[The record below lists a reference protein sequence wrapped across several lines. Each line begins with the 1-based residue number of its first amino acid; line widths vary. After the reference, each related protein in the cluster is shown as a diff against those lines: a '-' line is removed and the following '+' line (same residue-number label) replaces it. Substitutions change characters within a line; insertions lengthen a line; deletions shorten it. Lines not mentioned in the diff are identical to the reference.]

1 MLPEPVK
8 KFIDAFAKL
17 PGIGP
22 RQATR
27 LAYYI
32 VNQGKNGVEEIT
44 RAVSGLESISACAQ
58 CFAAYENAKMY
69 KNTKNNLCNICASPS
84 RQKDIV
90 AIVEKE
96 TDLLSLEKTKKFN
109 GRYLVLGDL
118 KKDGVLN
125 ELQKIRLRTVKNAEE
140 VILAIS
146 PTTYG
151 DLNAQII
158 MQELKSAAKKITR
171 LGRGIPTGGEIEF
184 ADEETLGS
192 ALDNR
197 S

>member
-1 MLPEPVK
+1 MLPEPIKHFV
-8 KFIDAFAKL
+8 DSFAKL

-32 VNQGKNGVEEIT
+32 ANMGKNEVFEIA
-44 RAVSGLESISACAQ
+44 RAVNGLGELSGCSL
-58 CFAAYENAKMY
+58 CFLTTPNKELCGICGDPNRD
-69 KNTKNNLCNICASPS
+69 KNTI
-84 RQKDIV
+84 

-96 TDLLSLEKTKKFN
+96 TDLISLEKTKKFN

-118 KKDGVLN
+118 KKDGMLN
-125 ELQKIRLRTVKNAEE
+125 AIQKLRLKTITGAEE

-151 DLNAQII
+151 DLNSTII
-158 MQELKSAAKKITR
+158 TQELKDSAKKITR

-184 ADEETLGS
+184 ADEETLSG